1 MSHQALVPRGD
12 WMRWCIV
19 VLLVLF
25 LGGCDRNGLLKLAGY
40 DRVSLMRKM
49 TPPYEEGLAILCVD
63 LLRQG
68 KYEEVT
74 ERLDPSIVDAGI
86 HDKLVAIA
94 KTFPDRE
101 PVSAKT
107 IDATVSHRG
116 DAVITSVTLEYEYA
130 PEAKRTSG
138 STEVIPRSWLFFQL
152 VTQNIGGLRTITG
165 LQVAPSS
172 EPIETINAF
181 TLADKG
187 VPQYAALCMA
197 ILVSTFG
204 LYVFVVCVRTKMGKI
219 KWLWLPLILIGVG
232 KVTVNWTT
240 GQWSFTPL
248 SLSLQLPLP
257 PGGTINCSP
266 YGPWIVCITAPF
278 GAIAFL
284 QYRKRLTRPVASAVV
299 DVSEV
304 NGMQSR

>member
-1 MSHQALVPRGD
+1 
-12 WMRWCIV
+12 MRWCVV
-19 VLLVLF
+19 VLLVFF
-25 LGGCDRNGLLKLAGY
+25 LVGCDRNDLLKLAGH
-40 DRVSLMRKM
+40 DRASLMRKM
-49 TPPYEEGLAILCVD
+49 TPPYEEGLAMLCVD
-63 LLRQG
+63 LLREG
-68 KYEEVT
+68 KYEEIT
-74 ERLDPSIVDAGI
+74 ERLDPSIVNAGT
-86 HDKLVAIA
+86 HDKLVAVA
-94 KTFPDRE
+94 KLFPDQE

-107 IDATVSHRG
+107 IDASVSHEG
-116 DAVITSVTLEYEYA
+116 DAIITSVTSEYEFA
-130 PEAKRTSG
+130 PEVKSTSG
-138 STEVIPRSWLFFQL
+138 STELLPRRWLFVEL
-152 VTQNIGGLRTITG
+152 VTQNVGGLRTITG
-165 LQVAPSS
+165 LRVTPSS
-172 EPIETINAF
+172 ESVETINAF
-181 TLADKG
+181 TFKDKG
-187 VPQYAALCMA
+187 VPQYAALCLAM
-197 ILVSTFG
+197 LVSTFG
-204 LYVFVVCVRTKMGKI
+204 LYAFVVCVRTKMGKG